1 MLSAAAA
8 AAGPGGDGQTTDAA
22 ATAAA
27 DVGGCGRAP
36 ERRRCHFL
44 APLNA

>member
-22 ATAAA
+22 AAA

-36 ERRRCHFL
+36 QRRRCHFL